1 MMTGHIIIAIDGYSS
16 TGKSSFAKLIAKK
29 YGLLYLDSGAL
40 YRAVTLFAME
50 NGFIGPDGLDING
63 MRPFLGDLNI
73 HFACT
78 PDGRNR
84 TFIGGRDVEDDIRT
98 MAVSQNVSLVS
109 ADRSVRSFVDNILHE
124 HGRRA
129 SVVMDGRDIGST
141 VFPDAD
147 LKIFMT
153 ADKRIRA
160 ERRALELREKGEEC
174 DIDEVMKNL
183 EERDYMD
190 SHREISP
197 LTKAED
203 AITLDNT
210 EMTFDDQMAWVG
222 AILKDKFNLMPSV
235 NESRD

>member
-1 MMTGHIIIAIDGYSS
+1 MELITVSSIKEIDMSDLSLPLIVMYDHPLDYPDYIVARVWEGKYAAPTNTAI
-16 TGKSSFAKLIAKK
+16 
-29 YGLLYLDSGAL
+29 LYKNISEAE
-40 YRAVTLFAME
+40 RE
-50 NGFIGPDGLDING
+50 LDIYQKVPRHPG
-63 MRPFLGDLNI
+63 
-73 HFACT
+73 
-78 PDGRNR
+78 
-84 TFIGGRDVEDDIRT
+84 
-98 MAVSQNVSLVS
+98 
-109 ADRSVRSFVDNILHE
+109 
-124 HGRRA
+124 
-129 SVVMDGRDIGST
+129 
-141 VFPDAD
+141 
-147 LKIFMT
+147 
-153 ADKRIRA
+153 DKRVRA

-235 NESRD
+235 KESRD